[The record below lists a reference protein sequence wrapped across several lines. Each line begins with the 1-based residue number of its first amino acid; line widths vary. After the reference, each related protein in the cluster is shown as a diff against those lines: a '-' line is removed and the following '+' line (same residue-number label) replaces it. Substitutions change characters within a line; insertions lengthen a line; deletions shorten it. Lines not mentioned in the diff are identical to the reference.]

1 LKWIFSGESTKRSAK
16 VHADSRTIFDCSGAL
31 KIQVPGSH
39 VVVVVEGQGGIL
51 P

>member
-1 LKWIFSGESTKRSAK
+1 VIWICIGEMDQKQMVSTS
-16 VHADSRTIFDCSGAL
+16 V
-31 KIQVPGSH
+31 VVV

>member
-1 LKWIFSGESTKRSAK
+1 MYDLPTGYIFSAY
-16 VHADSRTIFDCSGAL
+16 V
-31 KIQVPGSH
+31 

>member
-1 LKWIFSGESTKRSAK
+1 MPT
-16 VHADSRTIFDCSGAL
+16 FD
-31 KIQVPGSH
+31 KTFEIVVVVV